1 MTLAL
6 RCEIAADSTCN
17 FSEEYIVSAKSWS
30 RFTDEQVEYAQ
41 AVRAFCDREVGTR
54 EQRAALTD
62 NGAELHNQQLHQKFA
77 DAGLLA
83 VSIPEEYGG
92 SGGGLVEQCL
102 MFEEMYRGLA
112 PLHGAGSSHTV
123 AGIYK
128 KFGSE
133 EQKKSALSA
142 ISTGTVM
149 SISISEPEAGS
160 DAANISCR
168 AERRGDSFIINGQ
181 KTWCSDAHVAGAIL
195 LVARTSRD
203 GKRHNGLTMFEV
215 PTGTQGL
222 TIRPISTMGGREVND
237 LYFQDVEIAASAVV
251 GQVGGAW
258 KQIMSGL
265 NGERLVCAAQA
276 LGSAQRTFDD
286 LLAYVKERKQFGQ
299 PIGTFQALRHRI
311 ADLAIEIEAG
321 RSLVYDT
328 VFLVQNGGPAE
339 ELVRKTSMAKVKMT
353 EVAKKVALEGVQMMG
368 GYGYATE
375 YGMEGHLRHSIA
387 PTIYAGTNE
396 VQREIISTTFGL
408 R

>member
-1 MTLAL
+1 MV
-6 RCEIAADSTCN
+6 AAR
-17 FSEEYIVSAKSWS
+17 AWS
-30 RFTDEQVEYAQ
+30 RFTDEQIEYAE

-54 EQRAALTD
+54 EQLEALT
-62 NGAELHNQQLHQKFA
+62 NHGADMHNQQLHQRFA

-102 MFEEMYRGLA
+102 MFEELFRGLA

-133 EQKKSALSA
+133 DQKKKALSA
-142 ISTGTVM
+142 ISTGTIM

-168 AERRGDSFIINGQ
+168 AERHGDTFVINGQ
-181 KTWCSDAHVAGAIL
+181 KTWCSDAHVAGTIL

-203 GKRHNGLTMFEV
+203 GKRHNGLTMLEV
-215 PTGTQGL
+215 PAGAPGL

-237 LYFQDVEIAASAVV
+237 LYLDNVEVPISAVV
-251 GQVGGAW
+251 GVEGGAW

-299 PIGTFQALRHRI
+299 AIGTFQAVRHRI

-328 VFLVQNGGPAE
+328 VGVVQSGAAAE
-339 ELVRKTSMAKVKMT
+339 EAVRKTSMAKVKMT
-353 EVAKKVALEGVQMMG
+353 EVAKKVALEGVQLMG

-375 YGMEGHLRHSIA
+375 YGMEAHLRHSIA

-396 VQREIISTTFGL
+396 VQREIISTTYGL

>member
-1 MTLAL
+1 M
-6 RCEIAADSTCN
+6 STQRG
-17 FSEEYIVSAKSWS
+17 S
-30 RFTDEQVEYAQ
+30 RFTDEQLEFAK
-41 AVRAFCDREVGTR
+41 AVRAFCEREAGTR

-62 NGAELHNQQLHQKFA
+62 NGAECHNPGLYHKFA

-102 MFEEMYRGLA
+102 MFEEMFRGLA

-133 EQKKSALSA
+133 EQKKEALSA
-142 ISTGTVM
+142 ISTGAVM
-149 SISISEPEAGS
+149 SISVSEPEAGS

-168 AERRGDSFIINGQ
+168 AVRSDDGYIINGQ
-181 KTWCSDAHVAGAIL
+181 KTWCTDAQFAKTIL
-195 LVARTSRD
+195 LVARTSR
-203 GKRHNGLTMFEV
+203 GENRHDGLTIFEV
-215 PTGTQGL
+215 PTDSAGL
-222 TIRPISTMGGREVND
+222 TIKPIETMGGREVND
-237 LYFQDVEIAASAVV
+237 LYFTDVELPASAVV
-251 GQVGGAW
+251 GEEGGGW

-276 LGSAQRTFDD
+276 LGAAQRTFDD

-328 VFLVQNGGPAE
+328 VLAAENGTGSAGE
-339 ELVRKTSMAKVKMT
+339 IVRRTSMSKVKMT
-353 EVAKKVALEGVQMMG
+353 EVAKRVALEGVQMMG

-375 YGMEGHLRHSIA
+375 YGMERHLRFSIA

-396 VQREIISTTFGL
+396 VQREIISGSLGL

>member
-1 MTLAL
+1 MV
-6 RCEIAADSTCN
+6 AAR
-17 FSEEYIVSAKSWS
+17 AWS
-30 RFTDEQVEYAQ
+30 RFTDEQIEYAV
-41 AVRAFCDREVGTR
+41 AVRAFCEREVGTR
-54 EQRAALTD
+54 EQLEALT
-62 NGAELHNQQLHQKFA
+62 NHGADMHNQQLHQRFA

-102 MFEEMYRGLA
+102 MFEELFRGLA

-123 AGIYK
+123 AGIYR

-133 EQKKSALSA
+133 DQKKTALSA

-168 AERRGDSFIINGQ
+168 AERRGDGFVINGQ
-181 KTWCSDAHVAGAIL
+181 KTWCSDAHVAETIL

-203 GKRHNGLTMFEV
+203 DKRHNGLTMLEV
-215 PTGTQGL
+215 PANVPGL

-237 LYFQDVEIAASAVV
+237 LYLDNVEVPVSAVV
-251 GQVGGAW
+251 GVEGGAW

-286 LLAYVKERKQFGQ
+286 LLAYVKERKQFGHA
-299 PIGTFQALRHRI
+299 IGTFQAVRHRI

-328 VFLVQNGGPAE
+328 VGVVQSGAAADE
-339 ELVRKTSMAKVKMT
+339 AVRKTSMAKVKMT
-353 EVAKKVALEGVQMMG
+353 EVAKKVALEGVQLMG
-368 GYGYATE
+368 GYGYAIE
-375 YGMEGHLRHSIA
+375 YGMEAHLRHSIA

-396 VQREIISTTFGL
+396 VQREIISTTYGL

>member
-1 MTLAL
+1 M
-6 RCEIAADSTCN
+6 STQR
-17 FSEEYIVSAKSWS
+17 WS
-30 RFTDEQVEYAQ
+30 RFTDEQLEYAK
-41 AVRAFCDREVGTR
+41 AVRAFCEREVGSR
-54 EQRAALTD
+54 EQLAELTD
-62 NGAELHNQQLHQKFA
+62 NGSELHNPGLHQRFA

-92 SGGGLVEQCL
+92 SGGGLIEQCL
-102 MFEEMYRGLA
+102 MFEEIFRGLA
-112 PLHGAGSSHTV
+112 PLHGAGTSHTV

-133 EQKKSALSA
+133 QQKKDVLSA
-142 ISTGTVM
+142 ISTGSVM

-168 AERRGDSFIINGQ
+168 AERRGDRYIINGQ
-181 KTWCSDAHVAGAIL
+181 KTWCSDAQFASAIL
-195 LVARTSRD
+195 LVARTSR
-203 GKRHNGLTMFEV
+203 GEGRHDGLTMFEV
-215 PTGTQGL
+215 PANSAGL
-222 TIRPISTMGGREVND
+222 TIKPIETMGGREVND
-237 LYFQDVEIAASAVV
+237 LYLTDVDIPAAAVV
-251 GQVGGAW
+251 GVEGGAW

-286 LLAYVKERKQFGQ
+286 LLDYVKQRKQFGR
-299 PIGTFQALRHRI
+299 PIGTFQAVRHRI

-328 VFLVQNGGPAE
+328 VLAAE
-339 ELVRKTSMAKVKMT
+339 DGSGSPEDIVRRTSMSKVKMT
-353 EVAKKVALEGVQMMG
+353 EVAKMVALEGVQLMG

-375 YGMEGHLRHSIA
+375 YGMERHLRHSIA

-396 VQREIISTTFGL
+396 VQREIISSTLGL

>member
-1 MTLAL
+1 V
-6 RCEIAADSTCN
+6 STQQ
-17 FSEEYIVSAKSWS
+17 WS
-30 RFTDEQVEYAQ
+30 RFTDEQLDYAN
-41 AVRAFCDREVGTR
+41 AVRAFCEREVGTR
-54 EQRAALTD
+54 EQLAALTD
-62 NGAELHNQQLHQKFA
+62 NGAECHNPGLYQKFA

-102 MFEEMYRGLA
+102 MFEEMFYGLA
-112 PLHGAGSSHTV
+112 PLHGAGTSHTV

-133 EQKKSALSA
+133 EQKKEALSA

-168 AERRGDSFIINGQ
+168 ADRLGDGYIVNGQ
-181 KTWCSDAHVAGAIL
+181 KTWCSDAQFAKTIL
-195 LVARTSRD
+195 LVARTSR
-203 GKRHNGLTMFEV
+203 GENRHEGLTILEV
-215 PTGTQGL
+215 PTESPGL
-222 TIRPISTMGGREVND
+222 TIRPIETMGGREVND
-237 LYFQDVEIAASAVV
+237 LYFTDVEVPASAIV
-251 GQVGGAW
+251 GEEGGAW
-258 KQIMSGL
+258 KQVMSGL

-328 VFLVQNGGPAE
+328 VLTAE
-339 ELVRKTSMAKVKMT
+339 KATASAADIVRRTSMSKVKMT
-353 EVAKKVALEGVQMMG
+353 EVAKRVALEGVQMMG

-375 YGMEGHLRHSIA
+375 YGMERHLRHSIA

-396 VQREIISTTFGL
+396 IQREIISSTIGL